1 MLKKLWIVYNPRSS
15 HHAAVEA
22 EVLAPA
28 RKVSGFLVGK
38 YEIKQTSVE
47 HNAEMLGA
55 MLGDGDLVVSAGGDG
70 TAAIAANAV
79 MMSGKDVV
87 FSALGYGNFNDMARM
102 FRTRRPVEYGGE
114 YVGGIMEII
123 EGFLA
128 GGAGP
133 SGASTTSAGDVSSS
147 TTSAGVVSSGAAS
160 SGAARVREIWPLE
173 ILVDG
178 EHWRYAPCYVTLGLL
193 AEASEIMDGDRVR
206 KSLNTGKRGP
216 LYSLWQA
223 AWWYLK
229 NKGREFLPASSVGDG
244 SVSRDVEAAAGAA
257 GSGEASSFEGASGF
271 EGEGKIADTGEADG
285 GEKVEV
291 RLNGELLAEGA
302 TDYLA
307 VNGPRVAKLM
317 KGGKWYLSEKGFGS
331 GVKRLGGFWRMVGF
345 GLGSVIFG
353 LKLEDT
359 SGDVVEFSRAS
370 TVEIQAEGEYQRL
383 EGVSKIEVRKAKRG
397 MKVVCGK

>member
-1 MLKKLWIVYNPRSS
+1 MRKLWVVYNPRSS

-38 YEIKQTSVE
+38 YEIKQTTVE
-47 HNAEMLGA
+47 HNASILAG

-79 MMSGKDVV
+79 MTSGKDVT

-102 FRTRRPVEYGGE
+102 LQTRRPVEYGGE
-114 YVGGIMEII
+114 YVGGITEII

-128 GGAGP
+128 EGDGSGRSRGAGS
-133 SGASTTSAGDVSSS
+133 SGG
-147 TTSAGVVSSGAAS
+147 VSSGAGS
-160 SGAARVREIWPLE
+160 PGGARVREIWPLE

-178 EHWRYAPCYVTLGLL
+178 KHWRYAPCYVTLGLL

-216 LYSLWQA
+216 LYSLMVA
-223 AWWYLK
+223 VWWYLK
-229 NKGREFLPASSVGDG
+229 NKGREFLPSPGVESS
-244 SVSRDVEAAAGAA
+244 AP
-257 GSGEASSFEGASGF
+257 EGV
-271 EGEGKIADTGEADG
+271 ADSE
-285 GEKVEV
+285 EV
-291 RLNGELLAEGA
+291 VVKLNGEALEEGA

-307 VNGPRVAKLM
+307 VNGPTMSRLM
-317 KGGKWYLSEKGFGS
+317 KGGKWYLSETGFGS
-331 GVKRLGGFWRMVGF
+331 AVKRLGKFWKMVGF
-345 GLGSVIFG
+345 GLRSVIFG
-353 LKLEDT
+353 LRLNEASVDKI
-359 SGDVVEFSRAS
+359 EFSQPS